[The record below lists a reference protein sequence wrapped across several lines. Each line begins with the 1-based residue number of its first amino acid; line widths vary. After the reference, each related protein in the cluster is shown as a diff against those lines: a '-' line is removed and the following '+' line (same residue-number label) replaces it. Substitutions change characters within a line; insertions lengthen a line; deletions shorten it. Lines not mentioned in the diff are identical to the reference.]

1 MKILYYSPHPNLN
14 LAAPSGYGTHMREMI
29 KAFKKLGHDVFPVIM
44 GGTELKEIKPDK
56 FINLKMVKRVI
67 PSILWES
74 TRDIFLSNFDRIAIL
89 HLEEQV
95 RLYEPDLIY
104 ERSNY
109 LQISGGLIAKKYGIK
124 NILEINTPFVE
135 ERRNFQGNSFLLK
148 RAFKNESLRAELSDK
163 MAVVSSPLK
172 KYFIEKHGISPAKII
187 IAPNAI
193 DLEKIDCDKHSSV
206 SDMEIQRV
214 SSLLKNK
221 TVVGFVGS
229 IAKWHSVDILVQ
241 AFTNLVNR
249 YPNTHLLIVGG
260 GETMEELKQ
269 KTKDLGVSDRVIFT
283 GNVEHSLVFKY
294 IKLIDIAVLPNTNWY
309 MSPIKIFEYGAMG
322 KAIIAPDIDPIKD
335 VIISGEDA
343 VLIKSEVNTLENAI
357 ETLITNPD
365 MRKQISAN
373 FREKVLKNYTWE
385 RIAQSILQS

>member
-1 MKILYYSPHPNLN
+1 M
-14 LAAPSGYGTHMREMI
+14 
-29 KAFKKLGHDVFPVIM
+29 
-44 GGTELKEIKPDK
+44 
-56 FINLKMVKRVI
+56 
-67 PSILWES
+67 
-74 TRDIFLSNFDRIAIL
+74 
-89 HLEEQV
+89 
-95 RLYEPDLIY
+95 
-104 ERSNY
+104 
-109 LQISGGLIAKKYGIK
+109 
-124 NILEINTPFVE
+124 
-135 ERRNFQGNSFLLK
+135 
-148 RAFKNESLRAELSDK
+148 
-163 MAVVSSPLK
+163 
-172 KYFIEKHGISPAKII
+172 
-187 IAPNAI
+187 
-193 DLEKIDCDKHSSV
+193 
-206 SDMEIQRV
+206 
-214 SSLLKNK
+214 
-221 TVVGFVGS
+221 
-229 IAKWHSVDILVQ
+229 
-241 AFTNLVNR
+241 NR